1 MKWPE
6 WDTVLGSLMAEF
18 GHEPNGKVEAYMI
31 LYNIYLVTMAHRA
44 TG

>member
-6 WDTVLGSLMAEF
+6 WDTVLGSLRAEF
-18 GHEPNGKVEAYMI
+18 GHEPNGKVEAHMI
-31 LYNIYLVTMAHRA
+31 LYKIYLVTMDIRA